1 MRSGTNE
8 KHRAQ
13 GKAPMITTADRRLRA
28 KANGGATFDPALA
41 KAFVAGTP
49 FSAERPDTLV
59 VYCSDGRWHAQ
70 IEEFVRAQCSQRADV
85 YAVPG
90 GPAGFNLWRATLNE
104 AKVAEQAMRFLREHH
119 ELESAWLIA
128 HEGCAYYR
136 TKYGP
141 LAPQFIRQRQ
151 LDDLDRARDT
161 ILGWY
166 PGLIVRKVYAFLDS
180 DRVAFAQ
187 LPEKCYCSD
196 SGVD

>member
-1 MRSGTNE
+1 MNLG
-8 KHRAQ
+8 HIQ
-13 GKAPMITTADRRLRA
+13 GEPAMITITNRKERATANAR
-28 KANGGATFDPALA
+28 ATFEPVLA
-41 KAFVAGTP
+41 EAFVAATP

-70 IEEFVRAQCSQRADV
+70 IEEFVCSHCSQRADV

-90 GPAGFNLWRATLNE
+90 GPAGFNLWRTTLNE
-104 AKVAEQAMRFLREHH
+104 TKAAEHAMRFLREHH

-141 LAPQFIRQRQ
+141 LAPRFIRQRQ
-151 LDDLDRARDT
+151 IEDLDRARDT

-166 PGLIVRKVYAFLDS
+166 PTLVVRKVYAFLDS
-180 DRVAFAQ
+180 SRVAFAQ
-187 LPEKCYCSD
+187 LSD
-196 SGVD
+196 

>member
-1 MRSGTNE
+1 
-8 KHRAQ
+8 
-13 GKAPMITTADRRLRA
+13 MIRETDRKERTTANEHSA
-28 KANGGATFDPALA
+28 FQPVLA
-41 KAFVAGTP
+41 EAFVARTP

-70 IEEFVRAQCSQRADV
+70 IEEFVYSHCSQRADV

-90 GPAGFNLWRATLNE
+90 GPAGFNLWRSTLNE

-119 ELESAWLIA
+119 ELESAWLVA

-141 LAPQFIRQRQ
+141 LSPPFIRQRQ
-151 LDDLDRARDT
+151 LEDLDRARDT

-166 PGLIVRKVYAFLDS
+166 PSLIVRKVYAYLDC

-187 LPEKCYCSD
+187 LAD
-196 SGVD
+196 